1 MNTGIIYLIQPC
13 ELVGTSRYKIGCSTK
28 NNLDRCHKGYK
39 KGSRYL
45 CIMECNK
52 PLILEQNIKNNFN
65 NKFKLIGGKEYFEGN
80 ENDIINE
87 FCNIVYNYRN
97 NYNLIAKD
105 TISEDTIKNI
115 KDILLENLVE
125 IKYAI
130 SEDLVEIKNTIS
142 KDLVEIKDTISED
155 QDEIKIID
163 TYEDYMKFSKIH
175 KIVITDKKTKK
186 GYLKYIN
193 SSWRELHD
201 DTIETLHDDTIET
214 LSGYINESSNH
225 DEYCC
230 KLLLQPIEY
239 KKRDINTKNY
249 YLYKNINTNNI
260 INAIEYNKLI
270 LQEQELYNFYKQLY
284 TIVELNFDYEKIIN
298 DIINKCYI
306 KNPIYYELK
315 YHEHILSNS
324 SFGHYVFDSITK
336 SLTNFNDLDIIKEL
350 VRYPTIFNMVL
361 SNESL
366 NNVNIKIIDKI
377 FNQLINNHC
386 KNIGNEY
393 FNGDKYKMIDDIYQ
407 LIITNEN
414 NNENTYDEQINDEIY
429 NIETLNDYLKFS
441 NSDIN
446 KIIITNKKTNEGYIK
461 FSETL
466 WINLYDIK
474 LDSEHLLGFLKR
486 FNTYACIKI
495 NTLPIKYCN
504 IKEKYNN
511 LSCELIKLNYNYDK
525 IINDIIKNC
534 YIKNPSIYNFSYCEH
549 ILNPD
554 NKLNL
559 TDPNTYYIYNAKTK
573 QITNINDIDEIIDE
587 KNYFRQY
594 SIGSIIDINN
604 IDTNIVNIILN
615 KIIKKKYYK
624 KILEYKKICYNVFVN
639 QSTDI
644 TIFYDNN
651 NTKYYGLFTY
661 WLSNAYERICG
672 YSCLTDSNY
681 LEYNKIARFGVISSS
696 TNDHIK
702 LINEYKKLGI
712 KNIIVC
718 TNDTNTM
725 YNNEQESLL
734 YCKKTC
740 NNLDYL
746 DELFYSPS
754 LLFINYFLWCCS

>member
-1 MNTGIIYLIQPC
+1 MTQYIYLIQ
-13 ELVGTSRYKIGCSTK
+13 EREFIKTNENIYKIGKTK
-28 NNLDRCHKGYK
+28 QLNNCRIRQYPKDSIL
-39 KGSRYL
+39 L
-45 CIMECNK
+45 FQMICNNCNE
-52 PLILEQNIKNNFN
+52 IEN
-65 NKFKLIGGKEYFEGN
+65 KLIKMF
-80 ENDIINE
+80 
-87 FCNIVYNYRN
+87 
-97 NYNLIAKD
+97 K
-105 TISEDTIKNI
+105 
-115 KDILLENLVE
+115 
-125 IKYAI
+125 IKYA
-130 SEDLVEIKNTIS
+130 
-142 KDLVEIKDTISED
+142 
-155 QDEIKIID
+155 
-163 TYEDYMKFSKIH
+163 
-175 KIVITDKKTKK
+175 
-186 GYLKYIN
+186 
-193 SSWRELHD
+193 
-201 DTIETLHDDTIET
+201 
-214 LSGYINESSNH
+214 
-225 DEYCC
+225 
-230 KLLLQPIEY
+230 
-239 KKRDINTKNY
+239 
-249 YLYKNINTNNI
+249 
-260 INAIEYNKLI
+260 
-270 LQEQELYNFYKQLY
+270 
-284 TIVELNFDYEKIIN
+284 
-298 DIINKCYI
+298 
-306 KNPIYYELK
+306 
-315 YHEHILSNS
+315 
-324 SFGHYVFDSITK
+324 
-336 SLTNFNDLDIIKEL
+336 
-350 VRYPTIFNMVL
+350 
-361 SNESL
+361 
-366 NNVNIKIIDKI
+366 
-377 FNQLINNHC
+377 HC

-407 LIITNEN
+407 LIKTNEN
-414 NNENTYDEQINDEIY
+414 TDDEQINDEIY

-461 FSETL
+461 FTETL

-474 LDSEHLLGFLKR
+474 LDSEHLLDFLKR

-534 YIKNPSIYNFSYCEH
+534 YIKDPSIYNFSYCEH
-549 ILNPD
+549 ILNPN

-573 QITNINDIDEIIDE
+573 QITNINDIDKIIDE
-587 KNYFRQY
+587 KNYFCQY

-604 IDTNIVNIILN
+604 INTNIVNIILN

-661 WLSNAYERICG
+661 WLSNAHERICG

-681 LEYNKIARFGVISSS
+681 LEYNKIARFGVISST

-702 LINEYKKLGI
+702 LITEYKKLGI

-725 YNNEQESLL
+725 YNNEQESIL
-734 YCKKTC
+734 YCKETC